1 MGIKDDGAFKRS
13 WFVLTDEAYK
23 FGEIAEDYGYPISRY
38 DGVTIG
44 LNDWGTESLQ
54 GITGFRISAIR
65 RELADLLRDFKE
77 AYPDAHII
85 VMRS

>member
-1 MGIKDDGAFKRS
+1 MGIKNENKLKKS

-23 FGEIAEDYGYPISRY
+23 FSEIAEDYGYPITRY
-38 DGVTIG
+38 DGSTIG
-44 LNDWGTESLQ
+44 LNDWSTESLQ

-77 AYPDAHII
+77 SYPDAHII